1 MDLEKDGKKR
11 YVMDSLTSSNKK
23 DQMFALLKELY
34 EDDQI
39 FLSDLNE
46 MTQIVTGMSLAD
58 LINIEEVRKKN
69 G

>member
-1 MDLEKDGKKR
+1 MDLEKDGEKR
-11 YVMDSLTSSNKK
+11 YVMDSLTSSDKK
-23 DQMFALLKELY
+23 AQMFALLKELY

-58 LINIEEVRKKN
+58 LINNEEVRKKN